1 VGIAGRL
8 QNSWNSTV
16 EQFLLREQRIAGTR
30 SLPIL
35 GPAAAWQCRTKA
47 MLFMGQDSG
56 CPFSGLAMSSE
67 TPEASWDEPAFLAIT
82 R

>member
-1 VGIAGRL
+1 
-8 QNSWNSTV
+8 
-16 EQFLLREQRIAGTR
+16 
-30 SLPIL
+30 
-35 GPAAAWQCRTKA
+35 